1 MRGGEH
7 PIRGLEK
14 NQWKVLKD
22 YDSYLHFKLI
32 LWEAHTMKIKNS
44 KGFTLIE
51 LLIVV
56 AIIAILAAIA
66 IPQFSSYRIRGYNS
80 AATADLRNARTAEEA
95 FFSDWQ
101 VYTSSKADGTPGVG
115 VVILNTT
122 AVPQVSV
129 VALSINPPA
138 NTAPSADATFNTGV
152 SQNVGLVLNTSPAG
166 GSFTGASKNSA
177 GDRCYG
183 MDSDFTAIYWTN
195 GPVSTGMDPAG
206 CYAAVADVNTSDF
219 AGKAGTGACLGV
231 APQSLVWA
239 AL

>member
-1 MRGGEH
+1 M
-7 PIRGLEK
+7 IK
-14 NQWKVLKD
+14 K
-22 YDSYLHFKLI
+22 FKS
-32 LWEAHTMKIKNS
+32 LWEVRLMKIKKK

-101 VYTSSKADGTPGVG
+101 VYVSSNAVG
-115 VVILNTT
+115 KGAGAVLLNTT

-129 VALSINPPA
+129 PQFGIIAT
-138 NTAPSADATFNTGV
+138 TAPSAATTFNTGV
-152 SQNVGLVLNTSPAG
+152 SQNVGLLLESSAN
-166 GSFTGASKNSA
+166 GSSFLGVSKNSA
-177 GDRCYG
+177 GDRCFG
-183 MDSDFTAIYWTN
+183 MDSDFTPIYWVN
-195 GPVSTGMDPAG
+195 GDVGSPMAAG
-206 CYAAVADVNTSDF
+206 SLPAAVADTTKSDL
-219 AGKAGTGACLGV
+219 AGVAGIGAC
-231 APQSLVWA
+231 AATAASATKNWA